1 MKNTRGEPS
10 AGGQTAPREALP
22 ISCLFVLFRSLRVVR
37 AANIVTMNS
46 PSCGGRG
53 MAFSHPAPQT
63 ALWPSPLPACIHV
76 TKTKSVDM
84 APEAQLS
91 SAMSIDMAPGRSRFF
106 AAKNRCLLCSGG
118 MSIDVP
124 LAE

>member
-10 AGGQTAPREALP
+10 AGGQTAPRETLP

-53 MAFSHPAPQT
+53 MAFSILRLKPRCSR
-63 ALWPSPLPACIHV
+63 L
-76 TKTKSVDM
+76 
-84 APEAQLS
+84 
-91 SAMSIDMAPGRSRFF
+91 RSENVSTLQKR
-106 AAKNRCLLCSGG
+106 NL
-118 MSIDVP
+118 
-124 LAE
+124 

>member
-10 AGGQTAPREALP
+10 AGGQTAPRETLP

-63 ALWPSPLPACIHV
+63 ALFCLYIAL
-76 TKTKSVDM
+76 TDDENRFLGNLRLKT
-84 APEAQLS
+84 
-91 SAMSIDMAPGRSRFF
+91 
-106 AAKNRCLLCSGG
+106 AA
-118 MSIDVP
+118 
-124 LAE
+124 

>member
-10 AGGQTAPREALP
+10 AGGQTAPRETLP

-53 MAFSHPAPQT
+53 MAFSHPA
-63 ALWPSPLPACIHV
+63 
-76 TKTKSVDM
+76 
-84 APEAQLS
+84 
-91 SAMSIDMAPGRSRFF
+91 
-106 AAKNRCLLCSGG
+106 AKIRRRGWRRDKN
-118 MSIDVP
+118 
-124 LAE
+124 

>member
-10 AGGQTAPREALP
+10 AGGQTAPRETLP

-63 ALWPSPLPACIHV
+63 ALEPL
-76 TKTKSVDM
+76 
-84 APEAQLS
+84 
-91 SAMSIDMAPGRSRFF
+91 RSENVSTLQKR
-106 AAKNRCLLCSGG
+106 NL
-118 MSIDVP
+118 
-124 LAE
+124 